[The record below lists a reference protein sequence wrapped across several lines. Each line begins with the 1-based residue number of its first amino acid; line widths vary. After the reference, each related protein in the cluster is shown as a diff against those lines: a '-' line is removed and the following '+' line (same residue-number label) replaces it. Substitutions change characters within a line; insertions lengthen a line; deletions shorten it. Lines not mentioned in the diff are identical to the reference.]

1 MRALVPRFL
10 SVILLLGF
18 AGCATEAPQRPWVP
32 QVDTEL
38 RAMGYRNWVVIADA
52 SFPVHS
58 RRGVRTII
66 VDDEIPAVL
75 DEVLQ
80 SLDRVQNVTPRI
92 YLARELGHVPN
103 DRAPGVNHYRET
115 LDQALRGFPTREMEY
130 RWLSLMLEDNSNKFV
145 VLVLKTKTAL
155 PYSSVFIELDS
166 AYWDG
171 ESERDL
177 RERMESER
185 LKTST

>member
-1 MRALVPRFL
+1 MRVAVHRWLPVVALL
-10 SVILLLGF
+10 CL
-18 AGCATEAPQRPWVP
+18 AGCATEPQQRPWAS
-32 QVDTEL
+32 QIDTEL
-38 RAMGYRNWVVIADA
+38 RAMGYRNWVVVADA

-92 YLARELGHVPN
+92 YLSRELGHVPN

-145 VLVLKTKTAL
+145 VLVLKTRTAL

-171 ESERDL
+171 ESEREL
-177 RERMESER
+177 RQHMESEQ

>member
-1 MRALVPRFL
+1 MAIALG
-10 SVILLLGF
+10 LG
-18 AGCATEAPQRPWVP
+18 GCATEAPERPWATRI
-32 QVDTEL
+32 DTEL
-38 RAMGYRNWVVIADA
+38 RAMGYRNWVVVADA

-66 VDDEIPAVL
+66 VDEEIPAVL

-103 DRAPGVNHYRET
+103 DRAPGVTQYRET
-115 LDQALRGFPTREMEY
+115 LDEALRGFPAREMEY
-130 RWLSLMLEDNSNKFV
+130 RSLSLLLEDSANKFV
-145 VLVLKTKTAL
+145 VLVFKTRSAL

-166 AYWDG
+166 AFWDG
-171 ESERDL
+171 ESEREL
-177 RERMESER
+177 RQRMESDR
-185 LKTST
+185 LKSST